1 MNNDKYI
8 KEDRVTP
15 EIAKLLRDKGFDEP
29 CDFIYDEDNLKWV
42 YHAFIFLSD
51 GGLATN
57 SKLKDIR
64 GEIVTAP
71 TVQMALKWLREV
83 HNIHIA
89 VNLTYSKD
97 PKLFPPEYYVYINN
111 TLTGESLI
119 KEVCSLVQDKTL
131 TPKGF
136 KRSED
141 ACNEAIKFVLENL
154 I

>member
-1 MNNDKYI
+1 MI
-8 KEDRVTP
+8 TEDYVNK
-15 EIAKLLRDKGFDEP
+15 EIAILLRDKGFNEP

-71 TVQMALKWLREV
+71 TIQMALKWLREE
-83 HNIHIA
+83 
-89 VNLTYSKD
+89 K
-97 PKLFPPEYYVYINN
+97 EVYI
-111 TLTGESLI
+111 TIIYGDYPSLNKVFWTPQI
-119 KEVCSLVQDKTL
+119 DSLEGFDLPDSFYKEYD
-131 TPKGF
+131 
-136 KRSED
+136 RYED
-141 ACNEAIKFVLENL
+141 ASQAAIKYALENL